1 MGKDD
6 YKSDLDAVNLANIL
20 KYNNYSNA
28 AELLF
33 DYYNNI
39 NNDKFN
45 RADKF
50 KDVQEIDKLL
60 KEAKKSLEIETK
72 NYNNSS
78 TESEKLI
85 SLYSKKVTL
94 NFIYNV
100 INNNSEFVEYIKIS
114 DEEKQAISEAG
125 KKTIKYNK

>member
-28 AELLF
+28 ADLLF

-50 KDVQEIDKLL
+50 KDVQEVDKLL
-60 KEAKKSLEIETK
+60 KYAKKSLEIEIK

-78 TESEKLI
+78 TESERLI
-85 SLYSKKVTL
+85 SLYSKKVT
-94 NFIYNV
+94 FAW
-100 INNNSEFVEYIKIS
+100 K
-114 DEEKQAISEAG
+114 
-125 KKTIKYNK
+125 